1 MHSSEPECQNP
12 YVNNLE
18 VNNGRY
24 YCCPESI
31 TIKDSRSRYAEFI
44 YRHCVKSSCHTVR
57 RDREPSRIPVKRL
70 TRVLQK
76 SRKIRRL
83 VKKHI
88 TKNVPRSS
96 GIHITCRSFRRTVV
110 YSHNTQ
116 QCRSAQKV
124 KPRKRRVFTSHLAT
138 TARRKNRKTYNLKF
152 ELKGNCR
159 FPKAV
164 SKYVSTESHVYKN
177 LNHRV
182 KFCQSSLC
190 VDIEK
195 IQALFLLFP
204 LKHFVHHIVKVM
216 LQCLVKMLDSNVQP
230 CLYVTIGGIVSKE
243 TVCCVGGK
251 VKH

>member
-44 YRHCVKSSCHTVR
+44 YSHCVKSSCHTVR

-110 YSHNTQ
+110 YSRNTQ

-164 SKYVSTESHVYKN
+164 SKYVSTESHVCKN

-195 IQALFLLFP
+195 NPGPVSVVPSQTLRAP
-204 LKHFVHHIVKVM
+204 YC
-216 LQCLVKMLDSNVQP
+216 QSNVAVFGQNAGQQY
-230 CLYVTIGGIVSKE
+230 LYVV
-243 TVCCVGGK
+243 
-251 VKH
+251 